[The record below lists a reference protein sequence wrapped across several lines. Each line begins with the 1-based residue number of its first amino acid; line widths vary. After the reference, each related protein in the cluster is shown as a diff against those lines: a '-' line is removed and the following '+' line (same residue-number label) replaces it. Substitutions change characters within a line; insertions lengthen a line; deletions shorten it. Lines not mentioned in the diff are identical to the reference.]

1 MSSLEDEMSYKKYSC
16 CKWCAMIWAKVNEEK
31 WLSGWRPSGK
41 NFEIYLETIQNSN
54 PDVPVTSLYF
64 DKITEQ

>member
-1 MSSLEDEMSYKKYSC
+1 
-16 CKWCAMIWAKVNEEK
+16 MIWAKTNEEK

-64 DKITEQ
+64 EKITEQ